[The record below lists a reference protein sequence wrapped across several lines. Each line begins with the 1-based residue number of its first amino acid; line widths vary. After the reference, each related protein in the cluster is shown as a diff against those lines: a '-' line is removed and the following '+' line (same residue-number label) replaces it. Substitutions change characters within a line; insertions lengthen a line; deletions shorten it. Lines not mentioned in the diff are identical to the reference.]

1 MRFRATGEHAKAA
14 VPACGSLPSVVRSPR
29 GAAVSRAV
37 VDLTRADLVAEV
49 RQALADD
56 NLDLVFQPE
65 VELASGAVVGMEAL
79 LRWPHPTRGL
89 LAPAEF
95 LSTAERAGLMPALG
109 RWVIERSAAEVIM
122 WRDMPPHPTVRTR
135 QLWINVAAAQ
145 CTDDFVEH
153 IAGVIRQY
161 GLAPGT
167 LGPEFSERT
176 LEAIGPRALDVLAE
190 LRRLG
195 CALAVDDFG
204 TWYSSLATLDELP
217 IDAVKLDRRF
227 VRGVGGDLDDDAI
240 VASVIRLAHARD
252 LYVVAEGVESW
263 GEGARLCELG
273 CDRAHGYLFS
283 TPQRAEKA
291 RWMLTRGVGWRSRA
305 TSVGAAPG
313 GVQG

>member
-1 MRFRATGEHAKAA
+1 MART
-14 VPACGSLPSVVRSPR
+14 
-29 GAAVSRAV
+29 V
-37 VDLTRADLVAEV
+37 VDLTHDPDLAADL
-49 RQALADD
+49 RLALSDGA
-56 NLDLVFQPE
+56 LDVVFQPE

-79 LRWPHPTRGL
+79 LRWPHPIRGL
-89 LAPAEF
+89 LGPRDF
-95 LSTAERAGLMPALG
+95 LAVAERAGLMGAVGTWVLERAAL
-109 RWVIERSAAEVIM
+109 ELQA
-122 WRDMPPHPTVRTR
+122 WREMPPHPTVRTR
-135 QLWINVAAAQ
+135 QLWINVSATQ
-145 CTDDFVEH
+145 CCDSFVEQ
-153 IAGVIRQY
+153 IAELIRRY
-161 GLAPGT
+161 RLSPGT
-167 LGPEFSERT
+167 LGLEFSERT
-176 LEAIGPRALDVLAE
+176 LEAIGPRALEVLTE
-190 LRRLG
+190 LRSLG

-204 TWYSSLATLDELP
+204 TWYSSLATLDEMP

>member
-1 MRFRATGEHAKAA
+1 MA
-14 VPACGSLPSVVRSPR
+14 RS
-29 GAAVSRAV
+29 V
-37 VDLTRADLVAEV
+37 VDLTHHPELTHDLRRALDEDA
-49 RQALADD
+49 
-56 NLDLVFQPE
+56 LDLMFQPE

-89 LAPAEF
+89 LGPVDF
-95 LSTAERAGLMPALG
+95 LSTAERAGLMPAVG
-109 RWVIERSAAEVIM
+109 RWVLERSAAELAT
-122 WRDMPPHPTVRTR
+122 WREMPPHPTVRTR
-135 QLWINVAAAQ
+135 QMWINVAAAQ

-153 IAGVIRQY
+153 IGGVIAQHE
-161 GLAPGT
+161 LAPGT
-167 LGPEFSERT
+167 LGLEFSERT
-176 LEAIGPRALDVLAE
+176 LEAIGPRALEVLAE

-227 VRGVGGDLDDDAI
+227 VRGVGGDLDDDSI

-263 GEGARLCELG
+263 AEGARLCELG

-283 TPQRAEKA
+283 TPQRADRA
-291 RWMLTRGVGWRSRA
+291 RWMLTKGVGWRNRA
-305 TSVGAAPG
+305 AAGAPLTSVL
-313 GVQG
+313 QG

>member
-1 MRFRATGEHAKAA
+1 
-14 VPACGSLPSVVRSPR
+14 
-29 GAAVSRAV
+29 VSRAV

-89 LAPAEF
+89 LAPGDF
-95 LSTAERAGLMPALG
+95 LSEAERAGLLPEIG
-109 RWVIERSAAEVIM
+109 SWVLARAAEELTR
-122 WRDMPPHPTVRTR
+122 WRDMPPHPTVRAR
-135 QLWINVAAAQ
+135 QMWVNIGAQ
-145 CTDDFVEH
+145 QLTDAFLSEIDELISAH
-153 IAGVIRQY
+153 R
-161 GLAPGT
+161 LTPGT
-167 LGPEFSERT
+167 LGLEFSEKT
-176 LEAIGPRALDVLAE
+176 LEHVGPRSIDALGE

-204 TWYSSLATLDELP
+204 TWYSSLATLDEWP

-227 VRGVGGDLDDDAI
+227 VRGVGGDLDDDSI

-263 GEGARLCELG
+263 AEGARLCELG
-273 CDRAHGYLFS
+273 CDRAHGFLFS

-291 RWMLTRGVGWRSRA
+291 RWMLTRGVGWRGSA
-305 TSVGAAPG
+305 TGAPVTTARRG
-313 GVQG
+313 

>member
-1 MRFRATGEHAKAA
+1 MA
-14 VPACGSLPSVVRSPR
+14 RS
-29 GAAVSRAV
+29 V
-37 VDLTRADLVAEV
+37 VDLTHHPELTVDL
-49 RQALADD
+49 RNALDQDA
-56 NLDLVFQPE
+56 LDLMFQPE

-79 LRWPHPTRGL
+79 LRWPHPSRGL
-89 LAPAEF
+89 LGPLDF

-109 RWVIERSAAEVIM
+109 RWVLERSAAELTT

-145 CTDDFVEH
+145 CTEDFVEH
-153 IAGVIRQY
+153 IGGVIEQH
-161 GLAPGT
+161 GLAHGT
-167 LGPEFSERT
+167 LGLEFSERT
-176 LEAIGPRALDVLAE
+176 LEAIGPRSMDVLAE

-227 VRGVGGDLDDDAI
+227 VRGVGGDLDDDSI

-263 GEGARLCELG
+263 AEGARLCELG

-283 TPQRAEKA
+283 TPQRADRA
-291 RWMLTRGVGWRSRA
+291 RWMLTRGIGWRNRA
-305 TSVGAAPG
+305 AAGAPLTSML
-313 GVQG
+313 QG